1 MDKGWEFHTDYSN
14 EIWPRKRKKKET
26 KGKQKEKEKRR
37 GMVKCLRL
45 TDKEKSKTF
54 LISLGCVTVPM
65 VLISRTLS
73 SCKSAFLNSCIMASS
88 VLASQFLRTVLYTAD
103 LKSAGIVASPL
114 QWASNLLWASVIVA
128 EWPLRPRTPR
138 TIPRKR
144 ASRWPKRTFRR
155 KFCPKVVRTFPE
167 NCRINCFDVSE
178 TSWRDYHGI
187 ELVFISFHSVIMMS
201 WGLRNVGILSR

>member
-1 MDKGWEFHTDYSN
+1 
-14 EIWPRKRKKKET
+14 
-26 KGKQKEKEKRR
+26 
-37 GMVKCLRL
+37 MVKCLRL

-167 NCRINCFDVSE
+167 NCRIAELFRSFRDLMTRLSWNWTRIYLFSFSDNDVMRSPKCRNII
-178 TSWRDYHGI
+178 S
-187 ELVFISFHSVIMMS
+187 LVFITYS
-201 WGLRNVGILSR
+201 